1 MRRSAINAQVPN
13 KRSYLKNF
21 YNAMTKY
28 FGELF
33 DY

>member
-1 MRRSAINAQVPN
+1 MRRSAINAQAPN